1 MVNPFR
7 FYKDNHFYCREN
19 WPSRSVSWEHP
30 TCSHSSVLNNYNE
43 VPWLLSNAKSMGM
56 KIEKGNVKIGEA
68 GYYNYIVTTRQTC
81 RYIYIKRIL
90 EIINIYIK
98 FRILKNCHLS
108 SPPVAVSC
116 FEHVA

>member
-1 MVNPFR
+1 M
-7 FYKDNHFYCREN
+7 
-19 WPSRSVSWEHP
+19 
-30 TCSHSSVLNNYNE
+30 LNNYNE

-81 RYIYIKRIL
+81 RYIYIKLIL
-90 EIINIYIK
+90 EIINIFIK

-116 FEHVA
+116 FEHVVTLSFCQKCLKSVEARLIKFC